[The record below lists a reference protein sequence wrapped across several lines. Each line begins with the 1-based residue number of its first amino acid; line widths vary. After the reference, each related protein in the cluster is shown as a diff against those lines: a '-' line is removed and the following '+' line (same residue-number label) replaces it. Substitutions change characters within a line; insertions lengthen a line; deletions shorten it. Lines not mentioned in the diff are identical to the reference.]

1 MPAPRLTIPK
11 QIWAKLQT
19 QSTKK
24 DNGDL
29 AAGLRLLRVSLA
41 PGGDAVL
48 WDPPKEALAA
58 IERVLVREETYT
70 RDRNKGNCQ
79 HQAMLKTIEL
89 VKRLQA
95 SK

>member
-48 WDPPKEALAA
+48 WDPPA